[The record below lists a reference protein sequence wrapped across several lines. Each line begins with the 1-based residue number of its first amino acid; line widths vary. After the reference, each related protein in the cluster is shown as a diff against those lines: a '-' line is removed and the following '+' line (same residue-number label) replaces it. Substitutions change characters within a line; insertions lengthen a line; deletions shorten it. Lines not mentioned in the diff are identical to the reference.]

1 MKKVFVA
8 LMAVFVLASCG
19 GRNKT
24 EKSICG
30 AFETAKELT
39 EAYAGNLEKVIEA
52 EDAEAFVKLYE
63 KYIDDQIEYFEKYGE
78 LLYNVDFNVL
88 TTEEKEKT
96 EVLAAEIDEFE
107 TVISKLELD
116 AVLTLEF
123 TDEQETRLD
132 EADGKKEAAYAEMF
146 EGLCMG
152 VDDTDADVELI
163 AEDPVRAKYEYFYL
177 RAMEIDEDD
186 YDALLELVTEME
198 EYIATLDEEEQARFS
213 SYLNEE

>member
-1 MKKVFVA
+1 MKKLFVA
-8 LMAVFVLASCG
+8 LMAVLVLASCG
-19 GRNKT
+19 GKNKT

-78 LLYNVDFNVL
+78 VLYNVDLDSL
-88 TTEEKEKT
+88 TPDEKEKT
-96 EVLAAEIDEFE
+96 EALAAEIEE
-107 TVISKLELD
+107 LEATTSKLELD
-116 AVLTLEF
+116 VMLTLEF
-123 TDEQETRLD
+123 TDEQQTRLD
-132 EADGKKEAAYAEMF
+132 EADGKMETVYAEMS
-146 EGLCMG
+146 EDLG
-152 VDDTDADVELI
+152 VEPGEADVEEI
-163 AEDPVRAKYEYFYL
+163 AGDPVRDKYEYFCL
-177 RAMEIDEDD
+177 KAMEMDEDD

>member
-1 MKKVFVA
+1 
-8 LMAVFVLASCG
+8 MAVFVLASCG
-19 GRNKT
+19 GKNET

-78 LLYNVDFNVL
+78 VLYNVDLDSL
-88 TTEEKEKT
+88 TPDEKEKT
-96 EVLAAEIDEFE
+96 EALAAEIEE
-107 TVISKLELD
+107 LEATTSKLELD
-116 AVLTLEF
+116 VMLTLEF
-123 TDEQETRLD
+123 TDEQQTRLD
-132 EADGKKEAAYAEMF
+132 EADGKMETAYAEMF
-146 EGLCMG
+146 EDLGLG
-152 VDDTDADVELI
+152 AVDADVEQI
-163 AEDPVRAKYEYFYL
+163 VDDPVRAKYEYFCL
-177 RAMEIDEDD
+177 KATEMPEDD

-198 EYIATLDEEEQARFS
+198 EYIATLDEEEQERFS